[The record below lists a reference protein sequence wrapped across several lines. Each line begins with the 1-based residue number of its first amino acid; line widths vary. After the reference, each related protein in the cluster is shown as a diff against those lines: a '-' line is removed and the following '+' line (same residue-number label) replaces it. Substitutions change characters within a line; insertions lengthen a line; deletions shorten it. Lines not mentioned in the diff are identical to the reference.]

1 MIEPREKPLLV
12 PENFEIVWYLHDQI
26 RQDLPVHL
34 ALQMPVQPLQVAWYV
49 HCPTNSPRDAACVAG
64 SRSLTESGRSR
75 SRRPTS
81 LTAQDTAAE
90 AVVSV
95 AKRHRQS
102 GRGLRAGRVRGP
114 HRFRQW
120 VFTVSKST

>member
-1 MIEPREKPLLV
+1 MIEPREKPLLL
-12 PENFEIVWYLHDQI
+12 PENFGIVWYIHDQI

-34 ALQMPVQPLQVAWYV
+34 ALQMPVQPPSDEKVALQVARYV
-49 HCPTNSPRDAACVAG
+49 HCPTNSPRNAACVAG

-75 SRRPTS
+75 SRTPTS

-95 AKRHRQS
+95 AKRHRQI
-102 GRGLRAGRVRGP
+102 G
-114 HRFRQW
+114 
-120 VFTVSKST
+120 